1 MSDIEKELA
10 RIDATRRGDPLTP
23 EDIARIRAQE
33 RRIATEQQIRSEEWA
48 KAEGF
53 PYWPQWVIP
62 AMALLAALL
71 GGLLVALVSL
81 SWRY

>member
-1 MSDIEKELA
+1 MNDIDKELA
-10 RIDATRRGDPLTP
+10 RIDAQRRGDPLTP

-33 RRIATEQQIRSEEWA
+33 RRSATESRIRSEEWA
-48 KAEGF
+48 KATGF
-53 PYWPQWVIP
+53 PYWPQWAIP
-62 AMALLAALL
+62 ATAFLAALL